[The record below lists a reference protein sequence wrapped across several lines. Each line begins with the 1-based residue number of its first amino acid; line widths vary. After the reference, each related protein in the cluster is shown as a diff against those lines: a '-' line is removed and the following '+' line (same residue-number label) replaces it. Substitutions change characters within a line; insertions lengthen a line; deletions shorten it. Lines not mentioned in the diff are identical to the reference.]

1 MRGKIK
7 MSETIKVYDKL
18 DEKVVTIPE
27 REVERVKEMKR
38 VFQAIELLFGGRKV
52 EKSPFVSG
60 LLKFLTV
67 YMMQRCLPDK
77 KIMQKHIAIHQQ
89 IVEAVH
95 KVGQSEYDKV
105 SIEKFKKPFDQL
117 VDAEKKSIDD
127 EYDYIFDLVA
137 FSLITSAFNTWTPKF
152 YRVDDVN
159 NKLLGRKG
167 SDFIS
172 NVEDAKALI
181 KELEDN
187 LRYVVET
194 KATDLEDGLLKPPT

>member
-1 MRGKIK
+1 
-7 MSETIKVYDKL
+7 MSKTIKVYDKL

-27 REVERVKEMKR
+27 EEVERVKEMKH

-67 YMMQRCLPDK
+67 YMMERCLPDK
-77 KIMQKHIAIHQQ
+77 KIMQKHIAINQT
-89 IVEAVH
+89 IFEAVG
-95 KVGQSEYDKV
+95 KAWKSEYDKV
-105 SIEKFKKPFDQL
+105 AIEKFKKPFDQL
-117 VDAEKKSIDD
+117 ADAEKKSIND

-187 LRYVVET
+187 LRYVVEGNQQ
-194 KATDLEDGLLKPPT
+194 EDGLLKPPT

>member
-1 MRGKIK
+1 
-7 MSETIKVYDKL
+7 MSKTIKVYDKL
-18 DEKVVTIPE
+18 DKKVVTIPE
-27 REVERVKEMKR
+27 IEVERVKEMKR

-77 KIMQKHIAIHQQ
+77 KIMQKHIAINQT
-89 IVEAVH
+89 IFEAVG
-95 KVGQSEYDKV
+95 KAWKSEYDKV
-105 SIEKFKKPFDQL
+105 AIEKFKKPFDQL

-167 SDFIS
+167 SDFNS
-172 NVEDAKALI
+172 NVEDTKALI

-187 LRYVVET
+187 LRYVVEAKT
-194 KATDLEDGLLKPPT
+194 LEDGLPKPTT

>member
-1 MRGKIK
+1 
-7 MSETIKVYDKL
+7 MSKTIKVYDKL

-27 REVERVKEMKR
+27 REVERVKEMKH

-67 YMMQRCLPDK
+67 YMMERCLPDK
-77 KIMQKHIAIHQQ
+77 KIMQKHIAINQT
-89 IVEAVH
+89 IFEAVG
-95 KVGQSEYDKV
+95 KAWKSEYDKV
-105 SIEKFKKPFDQL
+105 AIEKFKKPFDQL
-117 VDAEKKSIDD
+117 ADADRNTIGD
-127 EYDYIFDLVA
+127 EYDYVFDLVT
-137 FSLITSAFNTWTPKF
+137 FSLITFAFNSWTPKF
-152 YRVDDVN
+152 YRVDDVSK
-159 NKLLGRKG
+159 KLMGRKG

-172 NVEDAKALI
+172 NVEYAKALI

-194 KATDLEDGLLKPPT
+194 PATELEDGLLKPPT